1 MAAWLPRNATVVS
14 QKAFDALDRPT
25 QDAVLK
31 AASAAEQRGWQISE
45 QKDAEFIRELT
56 AKGMKVSV
64 PPDALKKELV
74 TIGDSM
80 TADWLKSAGAD
91 GQAIIAT
98 YRKK

>member
-1 MAAWLPRNATVVS
+1 
-14 QKAFDALDRPT
+14 
-25 QDAVLK
+25 
-31 AASAAEQRGWQISE
+31 
-45 QKDAEFIRELT
+45 
-56 AKGMKVSV
+56 MKVSV